1 MDPVV
6 RKFLI
11 AGAAGKVLFEVLD
24 NLFKVDVVH
33 KEWSDLRDFCIF
45 SFFIMIVKGC

>member
-1 MDPVV
+1 MDAFV

-24 NLFKVDVVH
+24 DLFKVDIVH
-33 KEWSDLRDFCIF
+33 S
-45 SFFIMIVKGC
+45 IVR